1 MWKTSA
7 SYISINL
14 SPIKLST
21 VASPRPR
28 SHLTVFHSSVSRLA
42 GMDQAIHKL
51 NVGHY
56 TLDVKVSQL
65 MDRLSRMDGK
75 TITSS
80 HESSHDGKHSSFF
93 MNLFSPSLCSIFQ

>member
-1 MWKTSA
+1 M
-7 SYISINL
+7 
-14 SPIKLST
+14 
-21 VASPRPR
+21 
-28 SHLTVFHSSVSRLA
+28 SRLA

-75 TITSS
+75 TITFSYIS
-80 HESSHDGKHSSFF
+80 LSLSLSFF
-93 MNLFSPSLCSIFQ
+93 HFPPTVHPSYTSLIYINFH